1 MLQTFL
7 PLFLMTFGICLFI
20 VLMQFL
26 WRYIDDMVGKGLGI
40 PDFRYFKYHCCFV
53 CPASLVVVFIGGFRL
68 FFFLDDPG
76 DLRTK
81 RKGKEGMVSDE
92 SETEKGI

>member
-1 MLQTFL
+1 MMEFIDSYNLTGLVIGISTFL
-7 PLFLMTFGICLFI
+7 IIGLFHPVVIKCEYYFGT
-20 VLMQFL
+20 
-26 WRYIDDMVGKGLGI
+26 RY
-40 PDFRYFKYHCCFV
+40 CCFV

>member
-1 MLQTFL
+1 
-7 PLFLMTFGICLFI
+7 
-20 VLMQFL
+20 
-26 WRYIDDMVGKGLGI
+26 
-40 PDFRYFKYHCCFV
+40 
-53 CPASLVVVFIGGFRL
+53 VVVFIGGFRL

>member
-1 MLQTFL
+1 MMEFIDSYNLTGLVIGISTFL
-7 PLFLMTFGICLFI
+7 IIGLFHPV
-20 VLMQFL
+20 VL
-26 WRYIDDMVGKGLGI
+26 
-40 PDFRYFKYHCCFV
+40 DFRYFRYHCCFV